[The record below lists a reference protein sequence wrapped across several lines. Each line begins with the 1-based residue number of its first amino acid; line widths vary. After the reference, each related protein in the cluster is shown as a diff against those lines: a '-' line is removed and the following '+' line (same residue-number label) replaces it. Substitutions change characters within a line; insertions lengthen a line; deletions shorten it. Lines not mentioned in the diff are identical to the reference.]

1 MNRYEIDYY
10 DDVSKIKETLKRI
23 ADALEAGNVTKAK
36 EISGENTGL
45 LSAKAILDSV
55 KVITDDYASKHPVD
69 KLQGAKIIPLTITNE
84 ISESDLQL
92 KDDEYFDNNLGTSN
106 KELHELKLHTD
117 EGQSCDDDIVHNDY
131 LIDLVQEMN
140 KEQYIEFCQ
149 AMSYANYDLKVV
161 KHSCYEL
168 EYEECLD
175 AIKQALAIIG
185 DDADDPNLEVQMNQD
200 DSYTY
205 EHELDKKGDNSVVKY
220 HCGVI
225 NDSDYQI
232 RETAYGYE
240 AALDC
245 ETHFTS
251 KKDCIFDY
259 VTNEFGMHDARYTD
273 IIKFAY
279 YLGSPNAPKY
289 SNVNRGY
296 YSCGFAMRYGGHLI
310 TGGKDQLVKGIN
322 KDGDER
328 YFALSYV
335 ESATDYWKRLD
346 E

>member
-1 MNRYEIDYY
+1 MDRDQAHKQLEL
-10 DDVSKIKETLKRI
+10 LKRI
-23 ADALEAGNVTKAK
+23 ADALEKGNTTKAV
-36 EISGENTGL
+36 ELSGQRNKD
-45 LSAKAILDSV
+45 LSAKAILDVV
-55 KVITDDYASKHPVD
+55 KNITDDYASKHPVD
-69 KLQGAKIIPLTITNE
+69 KLQGNDVPLTITNE
-84 ISESDLQL
+84 IPGFEGTL
-92 KDDEYFDNNLGTSN
+92 KD
-106 KELHELKLHTD
+106 LHELKLHTD
-117 EGQSCDDDIVHNDY
+117 DGYQDDDIVHNDY

-168 EYEECLD
+168 EREECLD
-175 AIKQALAIIG
+175 AIKTANYIIE
-185 DDADDPNLEVQMNQD
+185 DK
-200 DSYTY
+200 YTY
-205 EHELDKKGDNSVVKY
+205 EHEFDKNGDNSVTEL
-220 HCGVI
+220 HCGVV
-225 NDSDYQI
+225 NDSDWQI
-232 RETAYGYE
+232 RKSAYGYE

-251 KKDCIFDY
+251 KKECIMDY
-259 VTNEFGMHDARYTD
+259 VTNEFGMHGARYTD